1 MLTDV
6 APATKPRQS
15 RRIATEAAIVEAFGR
30 LMERGSVHDAGVNAL
45 IKEAGVGKKQIYDYF
60 GGLGGVADAWVRRT
74 GIWPRLSDMLDEP
87 LETFHQRPPMERL
100 RMLVRTYASSLRA
113 HPAVATIMAGE
124 FAGPPELRDAVTAV
138 RIRIWEEYERLFIGQ
153 RSEDKELLAIAMT
166 MLSAVSYVG
175 MRAKFEP
182 NFFGFDLHDDLA
194 WERVVGM
201 LDHVMGRYQ
210 TGVDAATSHQ
220 SDNAD

>member
-1 MLTDV
+1 MMLTKV
-6 APATKPRQS
+6 EPAAKPRQS
-15 RRIATEAAIVEAFGR
+15 RRIATEEAIVEAFGR

-74 GIWPRLSDMLDEP
+74 GIWPRLEDMIAEP
-87 LETFHQRPPMERL
+87 LETFHQRPAMERL
-100 RMLVRTYASSLRA
+100 RVLVKTYAGSLRA

-138 RIRIWEEYERLFIGQ
+138 RIRIWEEYERLFIGE
-153 RSEDKELLAIAMT
+153 RSTDRELLAIAMM
-166 MLSAVSYVG
+166 MLPAVSYIG

-182 NFFGFDLHDDLA
+182 NFFGFDLHEEKA
-194 WERVVGM
+194 WDEVIGM
-201 LDHVMGRYQ
+201 LDHVMQRYES
-210 TGVDAATSHQ
+210 GIPARR
-220 SDNAD
+220 

>member
-1 MLTDV
+1 MLSDIE
-6 APATKPRQS
+6 PATKPRQS

-74 GIWPRLSDMLDEP
+74 GIWPRLTDMLDES
-87 LETFHQRPPMERL
+87 LDVFHQRPAMDRL
-100 RMLVRTYASSLRA
+100 RMLVRAYASTLRA
-113 HPAVATIMAGE
+113 YPAVATIMAGE

-153 RSEDKELLAIAMT
+153 RSEDKELLAVAMT
-166 MLSAVSYVG
+166 MLSAVSYIG

-182 NFFGFDLHDDLA
+182 NFFGFDLQDDAA
-194 WERVVGM
+194 WDQVAGM

-210 TGVDAATSHQ
+210 TGVQVATNRQ
-220 SDNAD
+220 ANIAE

>member
-1 MLTDV
+1 MLSDIEPV
-6 APATKPRQS
+6 TKPRQS

-74 GIWPRLSDMLDEP
+74 GVWPRLTDMIDEP
-87 LETFHQRPPMERL
+87 LETFHQRPAMERL
-100 RMLVRTYASSLRA
+100 RMLVLAYASTLRA

-124 FAGPPELRDAVTAV
+124 FAGPPELRDAVTTV

-153 RSEDKELLAIAMT
+153 RSEDKELLAVAMT
-166 MLSAVSYVG
+166 MLSAVSYIG

-182 NFFGFDLHDDLA
+182 NFFGFDLHDETA
-194 WERVVGM
+194 WDRVSGM

-210 TGVDAATSHQ
+210 TGVEVAISRQAN
-220 SDNAD
+220 NAE

>member
-1 MLTDV
+1 MLSEIAA
-6 APATKPRQS
+6 APKPRQS

-74 GIWPRLSDMLDEP
+74 GVWPRLTDMIDES
-87 LETFHQRPPMERL
+87 LETFHQRPAMERL
-100 RMLVRTYASSLRA
+100 RMLVRAYASTLRA

-153 RSEDKELLAIAMT
+153 RSEDKELLAVAMT
-166 MLSAVSYVG
+166 MLSAVSYIG

-182 NFFGFDLHDDLA
+182 NFFGFDLHDDDA
-194 WERVVGM
+194 WDKVAGM

-210 TGVDAATSHQ
+210 TGVEVAISRQ
-220 SDNAD
+220 ADIAE

>member
-1 MLTDV
+1 MLSEIAA
-6 APATKPRQS
+6 APKPRQS
-15 RRIATEAAIVEAFGR
+15 RRIATEAAIVEAFGH

-74 GIWPRLSDMLDEP
+74 GVWPRLTDMIDES
-87 LETFHQRPPMERL
+87 LETFHQRPAMERL
-100 RMLVRTYASSLRA
+100 RMLVRAYASTLRA

-153 RSEDKELLAIAMT
+153 RSEDKELLAVAMT
-166 MLSAVSYVG
+166 MLSAVSYIG

-182 NFFGFDLHDDLA
+182 NFFGFDLHDDDA
-194 WERVVGM
+194 WDKVAGM

-210 TGVDAATSHQ
+210 TGVEVAISRQ
-220 SDNAD
+220 ADIAE

>member
-153 RSEDKELLAIAMT
+153 RSEDKELLAM
-166 MLSAVSYVG
+166 
-175 MRAKFEP
+175 FEP

-210 TGVDAATSHQ
+210 TGVEAVTTRQA
-220 SDNAD
+220 DNAD

>member
-1 MLTDV
+1 MLSEIAA
-6 APATKPRQS
+6 APKPRQS

-74 GIWPRLSDMLDEP
+74 GIWPRLTDMLDES
-87 LETFHQRPPMERL
+87 LDAFHQRPAMERL
-100 RMLVRTYASSLRA
+100 RMLVRAYASTLRA

-153 RSEDKELLAIAMT
+153 RSEDKELLAVAMT
-166 MLSAVSYVG
+166 MLSAVSYIG

-182 NFFGFDLHDDLA
+182 NFFGFDLQDDAA
-194 WERVVGM
+194 WDQVSGM

-210 TGVDAATSHQ
+210 TGVEVAADRQ
-220 SDNAD
+220 ANNAE